1 MGIVE
6 FLEARIAEDEAVAKA
21 STPGPWEWLD
31 DKLTTTAGQWM
42 SCRYRCIWREPSAVN
57 RGPVGIPGHEHFRVN
72 ETVIDSSGD
81 YGYESEIEI
90 SDPDAAH
97 IARHDPVRILREV
110 AAKRKIIE
118 LHFESN
124 SGMAYNKLDSD
135 FKVIGQTRPCE
146 GCGYDSC
153 DYLVTDINDCPE
165 LQALA
170 AIYSS
175 HPDFNEEWRP

>member
-21 STPGPWEWLD
+21 VTPGPWEWLD

-42 SCRYRCIWREPSAVN
+42 SCRYRCIWSEPSAVN

-72 ETVIDSSGD
+72 ETVIDSFGD

-97 IARHDPVRILREV
+97 IAHYEPARALAEV
-110 AAKRKIIE
+110 AAKRAVIAAEIHNLYVIDNE
-118 LHFESN
+118 WGCSHSESEIRDGECDQDGN
-124 SGMAYNKLDSD
+124 LATSD
-135 FKVIGQTRPCE
+135 ILRTL
-146 GCGYDSC
+146 SC
-153 DYLVTDINDCPE
+153 V
-165 LQALA
+165 
-170 AIYSS
+170 YSD